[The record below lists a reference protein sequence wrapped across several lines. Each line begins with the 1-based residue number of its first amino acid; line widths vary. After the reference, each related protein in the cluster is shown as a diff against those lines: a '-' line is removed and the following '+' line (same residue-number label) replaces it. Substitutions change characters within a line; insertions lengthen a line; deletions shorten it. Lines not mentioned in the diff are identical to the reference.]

1 MRKGGEIIIATLILL
16 IAIGGSTLLVL
27 ASFSL
32 VFWARLM
39 ASRTSTAS
47 LSDRSLHATVILR
60 EIRSLAHQKLQDDPN
75 YRKSL
80 FDRYAPLLKKD
91 MDAVLK
97 VGGFDLRL
105 YFWSACF
112 RLYYSLLSMQSVPRL
127 LGLEPDGLRI
137 LLATVL
143 PAAKSF
149 RTAN

>member
-1 MRKGGEIIIATLILL
+1 
-16 IAIGGSTLLVL
+16 
-27 ASFSL
+27 
-32 VFWARLM
+32 M
-39 ASRTSTAS
+39 ANHTSAAS

-60 EIRSLAHQKLQDDPN
+60 EIRSLAHQKLQADPN

-91 MDAVLK
+91 MEAVLK
-97 VGGFDLRL
+97 AGGFDLRL

-112 RLYYSLLSMQSVPRL
+112 RLYYWLLSMQSVPRL
-127 LGLEPDGLRI
+127 LGLEPDGLQI

-149 RTAN
+149 RTAS

>member
-1 MRKGGEIIIATLILL
+1 MRKGGEVIIATLILV

-39 ASRTSTAS
+39 ANRTSTAS

-60 EIRSLAHQKLQDDPN
+60 EIQSLAHQKLQDDPN

-97 VGGFDLRL
+97 AGGFDLRL

-137 LLATVL
+137 LLATML
-143 PAAKSF
+143 PAVKSF
-149 RTAN
+149 QTAN